1 MLDDLAG
8 KRTGERIQILRE
20 RKGLSR
26 PVLAGLVGMS
36 ASWLK
41 GIERGTR
48 LPPRLPL
55 LVKLAEALAVGD
67 VAVLAGTD
75 MDLGGATSV
84 PVASFA
90 RIPHDAV
97 PAIREAIRDPLL
109 TVPAGP
115 ADVAA
120 LAARTADAWHLWHQ
134 STQHRTDVGRI
145 LPRLVTDARIAAR
158 TAEGQDRR
166 AANAVLADV
175 YALVQHEVVWASEA
189 ELTWTA
195 ADRAMTAAQEADTPA
210 ALAGAAW
217 TLGMVQRSAGRH
229 RRRADARARRRRAA
243 RTAPG
248 GRRRRDCARCT
259 ARCSCTPRP
268 RRPGPGREGDA
279 WRHWD
284 TASATAGRLAG
295 GYHHPWTMFGR
306 SNVKL
311 HAVSIAADLSK
322 SAEARSHAEDI
333 DPEEI
338 PSRERRGR
346 LGRRDR
352 PLLPPAPRLPGH
364 AALAGDGLPDLG
376 RLGALL
382 PDRPADDRRRRGP
395 RRGADQPQG
404 ALAGRE
410 RRPAPVDRGRTL
422 HPVPTGPHT
431 GRVTAC
437 VLPIVAADGV
447 IRATQGEDDMGR
459 AAAASGISGQRDPF
473 RVDEGRALAEL
484 ELAWADGGYHG
495 FSADGGTWCAISS
508 AGDVLTGATPDALNR
523 AIRAHWQA
531 MQ

>member
-41 GIERGTR
+41 GIERGAR

-75 MDLGGATSV
+75 MDLGGGTSV
-84 PVASFA
+84 PVSSFA

-115 ADVAA
+115 DVTA

-134 STQHRTDVGRI
+134 SAQHRTDVGRI

-158 TAEGQDRR
+158 SAEGSERR

-195 ADRAMTAAQEADTPA
+195 ADRAMTAAQEADNPA

-217 TLGMVQRSAGRH
+217 TLGMVQRSAGDTDGALTLARDAAGLLES
-229 RRRADARARRRRAA
+229 RLEDADDEIRALYGALQLHAATTAARA
-243 RTAPG
+243 
-248 GRRRRDCARCT
+248 
-259 ARCSCTPRP
+259 
-268 RRPGPGREGDA
+268 GREGDA
-279 WRHWD
+279 WRYWD
-284 TASATAGRLAG
+284 QASATARRLPG
-295 GYHHPWTMFGR
+295 GYHHPWTMFGT

-311 HAVSIAADLSK
+311 HAVSIAADLSR
-322 SAEARSHAEDI
+322 SAEAHNRAKDI

-346 LGRRDR
+346 LGVEIARSYHQRRDY
-352 PLLPPAPRLPGH
+352 PATLHWLEQAYQTSADSVRYSPTARQMTADVVDHGGSLISRRAH
-364 AALAGDGLPDLG
+364 SLAGSIGLPL
-376 RLGALL
+376 
-382 PDRPADDRRRRGP
+382 
-395 RRGADQPQG
+395 
-404 ALAGRE
+404 
-410 RRPAPVDRGRTL
+410 
-422 HPVPTGPHT
+422 
-431 GRVTAC
+431 
-437 VLPIVAADGV
+437 
-447 IRATQGEDDMGR
+447 
-459 AAAASGISGQRDPF
+459 
-473 RVDEGRALAEL
+473 
-484 ELAWADGGYHG
+484 
-495 FSADGGTWCAISS
+495 
-508 AGDVLTGATPDALNR
+508 
-523 AIRAHWQA
+523 
-531 MQ
+531 